1 RATRG
6 DQLGG
11 LPDRGSGI
19 VHAHLPRGRLLR
31 LSRIEVHPAFLPGQA
46 ERAFRYNRQQNLAC
60 WAALLA
66 RRPGAPPKIRTRYTH
81 HRLAPPRL
89 RRPAHG
95 RLRPPRLPPAA
106 TPPGGARLI
115 VWP

>member
-1 RATRG
+1 RPGLAGRALPGMAGPHHAGITPPRRELATGTGHGETGALRATRS
-6 DQLGG
+6 D
-11 LPDRGSGI
+11 
-19 VHAHLPRGRLLR
+19 
-31 LSRIEVHPAFLPGQA
+31 
-46 ERAFRYNRQQNLAC
+46 RYNRQQNLAC

-81 HRLAPPRL
+81 HRRAPPRR